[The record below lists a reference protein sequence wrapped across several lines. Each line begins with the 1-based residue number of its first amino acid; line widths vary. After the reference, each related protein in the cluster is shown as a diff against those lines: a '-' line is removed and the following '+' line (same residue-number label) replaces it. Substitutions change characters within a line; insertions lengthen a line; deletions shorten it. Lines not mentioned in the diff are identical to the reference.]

1 MQCPSCEHEA
11 PQVDFGDPLRCPD
24 CGAFYEKAL
33 EIKLRKATA
42 QPRPPQLEQ
51 ANRGAAPTPY
61 TNGLVPCRSC
71 RAPISKK
78 AAACPHCG
86 ALAKKKTSVV
96 TWIVAIIAGLWLIGF
111 IANLSNSPGGGSP
124 SVAGTSAA
132 PAPRLSPLEQA
143 KASTELVDF
152 DWRKKAG
159 GSLMQAD
166 FTIRNSGTVA
176 VKDIEIQC
184 THVGPSGTQIDSN
197 KRTIYEIVG
206 AGKTR
211 TFKDFDMGFIHSQA
225 TKTNCVIKSLSI

>member
-11 PQVDFGDPLRCPD
+11 PQADFGDPLRCPD

-42 QPRPPQLEQ
+42 SAQLAQPSQVS
-51 ANRGAAPTPY
+51 RGAAPTPY
-61 TNGLVPCRSC
+61 TNGLMACRSC

-78 AAACPHCG
+78 AVSCPHCG
-86 ALAKKKTSVV
+86 ALAKKKTSAL
-96 TWIVAIIAGLWLIGF
+96 TWIVAVIAGLWLIGF
-111 IANLSNSPGGGSP
+111 IANLSNSPGTGSP

-152 DWRKKAG
+152 GWKTTAG

-176 VKDIEIQC
+176 VKDIEIHC
-184 THVGPSGTQIDSN
+184 THFGPSGTRIDSN
-197 KRTIYEIVG
+197 TRTIYEIVG
-206 AGKTR
+206 SGKTR
-211 TFKDFDMGFIHSQA
+211 TFKNFDMGFIHSQA
-225 TKTNCVIKSLSI
+225 AKTSCVIKSLSI